1 MRALALSLLSTAL
14 TLTAQEAPA
23 PKSIKLPAPAEDSFP
38 LSKALKERR
47 SERTFSGPAL
57 SLNDL
62 SRLFWAAQGENRPDR
77 RTVPSARAKYPL
89 ELYVVVA
96 KSDALADGVY
106 KYSPKDHSI
115 LKVKDGNP
123 ETIFKDTQTWIP
135 KSPAVFIF
143 SGVSSRLGGGD
154 AGELYTFWESGAAS
168 QALLMQVAASGLG
181 ATVASGVDLNAVK
194 TAAGLSAEERVS
206 VIIPVGRLG
215 K

>member
-1 MRALALSLLSTAL
+1 
-14 TLTAQEAPA
+14 
-23 PKSIKLPAPAEDSFP
+23 
-38 LSKALKERR
+38 
-47 SERTFSGPAL
+47 
-57 SLNDL
+57 
-62 SRLFWAAQGENRPDR
+62 
-77 RTVPSARAKYPL
+77 
-89 ELYVVVA
+89 
-96 KSDALADGVY
+96 
-106 KYSPKDHSI
+106 
-115 LKVKDGNP
+115 
-123 ETIFKDTQTWIP
+123 WIP